1 VRRVSVHQYISR
13 TGGLYKTAQSGS
25 FQRLKVKMVPEIP
38 LILNGLSAVRKVP
51 WAPED
56 SRHYQQKRTA
66 ADDQDGATSSC
77 GIFPSFP

>member
-1 VRRVSVHQYISR
+1 MRRVSVHQYISR

-51 WAPED
+51 WAP
-56 SRHYQQKRTA
+56 RRQ
-66 ADDQDGATSSC
+66 SSLSAETNRC
-77 GIFPSFP
+77 R